1 MANGQNVFDQPVKN
15 DMKTYNNIQKISAG
29 QEDDY
34 ATGFLLDF
42 PYISGHY
49 MF

>member
-1 MANGQNVFDQPVKN
+1 MVNGQNVFDQPVKN
-15 DMKTYNNIQKISAG
+15 DMKTYNNTQKISTG

-42 PYISGHY
+42 PYIRVHY